1 MDWGTSKASQG
12 NVGKHQMEQNVKVWV
27 PGYAST
33 PLEFQLTRN
42 QHVEPGPGHP
52 FTVTACFK
60 EPPAHLHADAWRI
73 LLHIVQGRELLPEHA
88 RQYAKRALERSAGAP
103 LDKGA
108 DEGDTLGASSGAVQ
122 QDRPRAQRL
131 CGPCACAVVRFCGA

>member
-1 MDWGTSKASQG
+1 MEKVEWCTTKKSQG
-12 NVGKHQMEQNVKVWV
+12 NPGKHYIQQNVKVWV

-42 QHVEPGPGHP
+42 QHMEPGPGRP

-88 RQYAKRALERSAGAP
+88 RPYAKQAGAP
-103 LDKGA
+103 LDEGA
-108 DEGDTLGASSGAVQ
+108 DEGDALGASSGAVQ
-122 QDRPRAQRL
+122 QDRPRARRL
-131 CGPCACAVVRFCGA
+131 CGPCACAVVRFFGA